1 MKSSKYA
8 LCALLVASFFL
19 SAGALRAAEP
29 GIYMLFVWGTSD
41 PGVRDGVE
49 ISKRKIEAAFVEDNS
64 PYASVAKRE
73 KLTNTAG
80 GLVALNPRI
89 REKRTLEGASA
100 SGENILKN
108 CRELAAAAGP
118 NDAVMVYILCH
129 GAAIK
134 GPDGKRRHGL
144 APIATDPNNMQLNRY
159 GIARGTIMREITSKP
174 HRLDM
179 LITDS
184 CSSSAKFEL
193 RDDGEQNGGA
203 GPTNPY
209 LYEFLLNARGYV
221 NVNSSRPETNL
232 SPAEQAKGFA
242 PAHWSSV
249 PADEVEREKYEKFAG
264 TVFTNAFLR
273 VAETEEFTEDDFEL
287 ENFFK
292 KLRKALDDQYAMTK
306 QFLND
311 TNQADA
317 FADFNRQA
325 TQTLV
330 RFNNDSEAF
339 PPDLQFKSRHEG
351 GSSSG
356 NAADRGI

>member
-19 SAGALRAAEP
+19 INGALRAAEP
-29 GIYMLFVWGTSD
+29 GVYMLFVWGTND

-64 PYASVAKRE
+64 SYASVAKRE

-80 GLVALNPRI
+80 GLVALNPYI
-89 REKRTLEGASA
+89 KEKRTLEGDDA

-129 GAAIK
+129 GATIK

-144 APIATDPNNMQLNRY
+144 APIASDPQNMQLNRY
-159 GIARGTIMREITSKP
+159 GIARGSIMRAIKSKP

-184 CSSSAKFEL
+184 CSTSARYEPL
-193 RDDGEQNGGA
+193 DDGEHHGHA
-203 GPTNPY
+203 GPQNPY
-209 LYEFLLNARGYV
+209 LYEFLLNARGFV
-221 NVNSSRPETNL
+221 NVNSSRPETGIY
-232 SPAEQAKGFA
+232 PAESAKGLA
-242 PAHWSSV
+242 LSDWSVV
-249 PADEVEREKYEKFAG
+249 PTGIAERNYYEDFAG
-264 TVFTNAFLR
+264 TIFTNAFLKA
-273 VAETEEFTEDDFEL
+273 AETEEFTEEDFDPER
-287 ENFFK
+287 FFE
-292 KLRKALDDQYAMTK
+292 KLRTALDDQYDKTK
-306 QFLND
+306 KYLKD
-311 TNQADA
+311 TYQADA
-317 FADFNRQA
+317 FGDLSGQA

-330 RFNNDSEAF
+330 RFNDDSEAF
-339 PPDLQFKSRHEG
+339 PPDLQFKSRH
-351 GSSSG
+351 
-356 NAADRGI
+356 